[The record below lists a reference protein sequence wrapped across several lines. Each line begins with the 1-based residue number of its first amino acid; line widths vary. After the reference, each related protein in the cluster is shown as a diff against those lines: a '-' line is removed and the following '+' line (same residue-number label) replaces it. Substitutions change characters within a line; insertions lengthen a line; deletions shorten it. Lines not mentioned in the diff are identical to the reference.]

1 MTRTSPL
8 KINQLVA
15 DEMRAL
21 KRAGKNA
28 LALARQTGT
37 PCYVMEGSKIVDIAK
52 RGRAKSKAKKKRR
65 SA

>member
-1 MTRTSPL
+1 MKLLSKSKSEL
-8 KINQLVA
+8 A
-15 DEMRAL
+15 DGALRAL
-21 KRAGKNA
+21 KRAAKNA

-37 PCYVMEGSKIVDIAK
+37 PCFVMEGSKIVDIAK